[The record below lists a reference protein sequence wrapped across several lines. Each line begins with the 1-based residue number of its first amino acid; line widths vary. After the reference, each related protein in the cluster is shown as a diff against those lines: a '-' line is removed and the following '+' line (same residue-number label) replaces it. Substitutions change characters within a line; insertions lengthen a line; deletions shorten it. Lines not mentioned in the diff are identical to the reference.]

1 MDLAELANQVGTLDV
16 VIGVI
21 IGAVAWTLAN
31 AVGLY
36 ALARLF
42 RANDDRDEPRW
53 SYATAQA
60 VVRLLA
66 TISGISVGVLS
77 VWFIA
82 L

>member
-36 ALARLF
+36 ALGRLF
-42 RANDDRDEPRW
+42 HANDDNDEPQW

-60 VVRLLA
+60 IVRLLA
-66 TISGISVGVLS
+66 TISGIAVGVFS
-77 VWFIA
+77 VWIIA